1 MSDILKIEGGVPLG
15 GEIAVA
21 GSKNAALP
29 FIAAA
34 LLTEDEVVF
43 LRVPEISDVGAM
55 LELLQLLGA
64 EVLWDKKE
72 KRVSIKAGTPKTHI
86 LQGEISRKLRGS
98 FLFSGALLSRLKMA
112 ELPYPGG
119 DAIGARPLSTHLAAL
134 KKLGVEITENG
145 SIVLDGRGMKAA
157 RLILEEPS
165 VTATENTILAAV
177 LLPGITEIHI
187 AAQEP
192 HVQELVLLL
201 NSMGARIRWK
211 AIGVLE
217 IEGVTRLHGVEYFM
231 NPDEIEVSSFAA
243 LAAATHSELLLRGI
257 KREYLDATLLQL
269 EKMGVEYRIL
279 EGDLVIEKPKHP
291 YKGFR
296 LQSGL
301 YPKLLSDQIPP
312 FSVLATQA
320 AGETLIHEWMYEGRL
335 RYLDEMV
342 KMGASA
348 TILDPHRALVVGPT
362 ALSGREVSSLDVR
375 SGMALIIAALVA
387 QGTTT
392 LKDVHHI
399 DRGYEKIDE
408 RLRGIGAKIERIAV
422 SP

>member
-1 MSDILKIEGGVPLG
+1 MPDVFKIEGGAFLG
-15 GEIAVA
+15 GEIAIS
-21 GSKNAALP
+21 GSKNSALP

-43 LRVPEISDVGAM
+43 SRVPEITDVEAVLSL
-55 LELLQLLGA
+55 LEALGA
-64 EVLWDKKE
+64 SVSWDRAAKT
-72 KRVSIKAGTPKTHI
+72 VSIKAGVLKTHV
-86 LQGEISRKLRGS
+86 LEGSLSRKLRGS
-98 FLFSGALLSRLKMA
+98 FLFSGPMLSRLKRA

-134 KKLGVEITENG
+134 RKLGVRIDENG
-145 SIVLDGRGMKAA
+145 TIVLDGSEMKAGIV
-157 RLILEEPS
+157 ILEEPS
-165 VTATENTILAAV
+165 VTATENTILASV
-177 LLPGITEIHI
+177 LLGGITEIHL

-201 NSMGARIRWK
+201 NAMGAKIRWK
-211 AIGVLE
+211 SVGVLE
-217 IEGVTRLHGVEYFM
+217 IEGVRRLHGVEFEI
-231 NPDEIEVSSFAA
+231 NPDEIEISSFAA

-257 KREYLDATLLQL
+257 RRVYLDATLLQL
-269 EKMGVEYRIL
+269 EKMGVEYRVL
-279 EGDLVIEKPKHP
+279 QNDLVIEKPKRP

-335 RYLDEMV
+335 RYLDELM

-348 TILDPHRALVVGPT
+348 TILDPHRALILGPT
-362 ALSGREVSSLDVR
+362 PLHGREVSSLDVR
-375 SGMALIIAALVA
+375 SGMTLIIAALVA
-387 QGTTT
+387 DGEST
-392 LKDVHHI
+392 LQDVHHI
-399 DRGYEKIDE
+399 DRGYERIDE
-408 RLRGIGAKIERIAV
+408 RLRGIGAKIERLAV
-422 SP
+422 

>member
-1 MSDILKIEGGVPLG
+1 MTNALKIEGGASLG
-15 GEIAVA
+15 GEIVVA

-29 FIAAA
+29 FIAAS
-34 LLTEDEVVF
+34 LLTEEEVVF
-43 LRVPEISDVGAM
+43 SRVPEISDVEAM
-55 LELLQLLGA
+55 LELLEGFGA
-64 EVLWDKKE
+64 HVQWDKKE
-72 KRVSIKAGTPKTHI
+72 RRLAIKANNLKTH
-86 LQGEISRKLRGS
+86 LVDGELSRKLRGS
-98 FLFSGALLSRLKMA
+98 FLFSGALLSRLRKA

-134 KKLGVEITENG
+134 KKLGVKVTENG
-145 SIVLDGRGMKAA
+145 SIVLDGGSMQAA
-157 RLILEEPS
+157 KFILEEPS
-165 VTATENTILAAV
+165 VTATENTLLAAV
-177 LLPGITEIHI
+177 LLPGATEIHL
-187 AAQEP
+187 AAEEP

-201 NSMGARIRWK
+201 NSMGAKVSWK
-211 AIGVLE
+211 SAGVLK
-217 IEGVTRLHGVEYFM
+217 IEGVERLHGAAYAV
-231 NPDEIEVSSFAA
+231 NPDEIEISSFAA
-243 LAAATHSELLLRGI
+243 LAAATHSELTLSGVR
-257 KREYLDATLLQL
+257 REYLDAILLQL

-279 EGDLVIEKPKHP
+279 ENDLIIEKPKHP

-335 RYLDEMV
+335 RYLDELT

-348 TILDPHRALVVGPT
+348 TILDPHRALIVGPT
-362 ALSGREVSSLDVR
+362 VLSGREVSSLDVR
-375 SGMALIIAALVA
+375 SGMTLIIAALVA

-408 RLRGIGAKIERIAV
+408 RLRGIGAKIERISVA
-422 SP
+422 

>member
-1 MSDILKIEGGVPLG
+1 MAEVLKIEGGVSLG
-15 GEIAVA
+15 GEIQIG

-34 LLTEDEVVF
+34 LLTEEEVVF
-43 LRVPEISDVGAM
+43 SRVPEIADVEAM
-55 LELLQLLGA
+55 LLLLQALGA
-64 EVLWDKKE
+64 NVTWDKKE
-72 KRVSIKAGTPKTHI
+72 KKVSIKAGVLKTHI
-86 LQGEISRKLRGS
+86 LEGELSRKLRGS
-98 FLFSGALLSRLKMA
+98 FLFSGALLSRLRKA

-134 KKLGVEITENG
+134 KKLGVEVTENG
-145 SIVLDGRGMKAA
+145 SIVLEGSGMKAA
-157 RLILEEPS
+157 SFILEEPS
-165 VTATENTILAAV
+165 VTATENTMLAAV
-177 LLPGITEIHI
+177 LIPGTTEIHL
-187 AAQEP
+187 AAVEP

-201 NSMGARIRWK
+201 NSMGAKVSWK
-211 AIGVLE
+211 AAGVLT
-217 IEGVTRLHGVEYFM
+217 IEGVARLHGATYAI
-231 NPDEIEVSSFAA
+231 NPDEIEISSFAA
-243 LAAATHSELLLRGI
+243 LAAATHSELALRGVR
-257 KREYLDATLLQL
+257 REYLDATLLQL

-279 EGDLVIEKPKHP
+279 ESDLLIAKPKHP

-312 FSVLATQA
+312 FSVLATQG

-335 RYLDEMV
+335 RYLDELI

-348 TILDPHRALVVGPT
+348 TILDPHRALIVGPT

-375 SGMALIIAALVA
+375 SGMTLIIAALVA

-399 DRGYEKIDE
+399 DRGYETIDE
-408 RLRGIGAKIERIAV
+408 RLKNIGARIDRIKV
-422 SP
+422 N